1 MKPLKTRKWWI
12 FAMCAWLLG
21 LAQAA
26 AGDPAQPIPQALQ
39 AREARLASQL
49 RCVVC
54 QNQTVAESNAP
65 LAADMR
71 RVIRSQLQAG
81 HTDQEIV
88 DFFAQRY
95 GAFVHY
101 VPPFQASTW
110 LLWLGPFALAIA
122 GLAALAMVLRRR
134 VARDQP
140 IPLTEAQRARARQL
154 LQEESPP

>member
-1 MKPLKTRKWWI
+1 MKQAKLWI
-12 FAMCAWLLG
+12 FIACAWLVGLAG

-26 AGDPAQPIPQALQ
+26 AGDQDPQALQ
-39 AREARLASQL
+39 AREARLAGQL

-81 HTDQEIV
+81 RKDHEIV

-110 LLWLGPFALAIA
+110 LLWLGPFALAVA
-122 GLAALAMVLRRR
+122 GLTALAIVLRRR
-134 VARDQP
+134 AARDEP
-140 IPLTEAQRARARQL
+140 APLTEAQRARARQL
-154 LQEESPP
+154 LQEESNP